1 MVAQTGRNL
10 HPAAL
15 ENACGGPRVL
25 ALDLGRRRIGLAVSD
40 PLGLTAQGLPT
51 LQRRN
56 RRADM
61 EMLRQVIEEHQVGIV
76 VLGNPKHLS
85 GREGK
90 QSEGAAAFA
99 EQLRRQA
106 GREVVLWDERLTTA
120 EAQRV
125 LRESGVSLEKRKAA
139 VDRLS
144 AVILLQSY
152 LDSQRMQSTPEAGSS
167 SHSS

>member
-1 MVAQTGRNL
+1 MAAQTEQDPG
-10 HPAAL
+10 AAAPDDRAL
-15 ENACGGPRVL
+15 RVL
-25 ALDLGRRRIGLAVSD
+25 ALDLGRRRIGLAISD

-51 LQRRN
+51 LQRQN

-61 EMLRQVIEEHQVGIV
+61 EALRRIVEEHQASLI

-90 QSEGAAAFA
+90 QSEGASAFA
-99 EQLRRQA
+99 ENLRRHT

-125 LRESGVSLEKRKAA
+125 LRASGVSIEKRNAA
-139 VDRLS
+139 VDRMA

-152 LDSQRMQSTPEAGSS
+152 LDSQRMQSAREAEDSTPSS
-167 SHSS
+167 